1 VLPLLRR
8 AAETLCNL
16 NKSGSLSL
24 QTADGIPTTVSFGFL
39 RSLLALL
46 EQERPDAVVVVF
58 DAPGGNSFR

>member
-1 VLPLLRR
+1 
-8 AAETLCNL
+8 
-16 NKSGSLSL
+16 L